1 MSHPKSAL
9 FNAENVPVA
18 VYVRLLNSVLGSD
31 WVSWEP
37 ETLRTSIS
45 TKFSLPTS
53 LKSDVSHQPI
63 DRAMASIFAAKTLLG
78 NPDVF
83 ATRIEGFENIIL
95 AFNNHVPNFEVL
107 EVASPAEISYG
118 IQMARMIHPNLPKF
132 SEDVVA
138 YIQACFVQHG
148 VFAYPKAIIEY
159 EPDSQKDLR
168 EKIRA
173 RVEDIPNA
181 TLNLEELVDVQAAK
195 LYDVE
200 NYVFERLSMAKEE
213 MAKAK

>member
-18 VYVRLLNSVLGSD
+18 VYVRVLNSVLGAD

-37 ETLRTSIS
+37 ETLRKSIAD
-45 TKFSLPTS
+45 KFSLPKV
-53 LKSDVSHQPI
+53 LKPDVTHQPV
-63 DRAMASIFAAKTLLG
+63 DRAMAAIFAAKVLIG

-83 ATRIEGFENIIL
+83 STRIEGFENIIL
-95 AFNNHVPNFEVL
+95 AFNNHVPNFDVL
-107 EVASPAEISYG
+107 EVASPSEINYG
-118 IQMARMIHPNLPKF
+118 IQLAKSIEPDLPKL
-132 SEDVVA
+132 SEDVIA

-148 VFAYPKAIIEY
+148 VFAYPESMLDY
-159 EPDSQKDLR
+159 EPDTQKELR
-168 EKIRA
+168 ERIRA
-173 RVEDIPNA
+173 RA
-181 TLNLEELVDVQAAK
+181 KSLNLDKLNMEDLVDVQAAK

-200 NYVFERLSMAKEE
+200 NYALERLAMAKEE